1 MLQAD
6 LDIYELW
13 EQYVG
18 APDAPSEDI
27 ELARTALVGAKTA
40 YPNLAIEYQLSRMN
54 LLANGVHQAL
64 RREADPLAALNTQS
78 G

>member
-27 ELARTALVGAKTA
+27 ELADRKST
-40 YPNLAIEYQLSRMN
+40 R
-54 LLANGVHQAL
+54 
-64 RREADPLAALNTQS
+64 LNS
-78 G
+78 SH